1 MIMEFGSDFHTIN
14 TFIGHGTSVLKR
26 ESYRNAQFLSNG
38 RLCITTLFK
47 ANGWKRLWVPIYYCY
62 EVLSFIQK
70 QSIKI
75 MFYEDYPECDD
86 ITVIDQLHF
95 QEGDVL
101 LRVNYFGL
109 RKFRDSAKLPIPVIE
124 DHTHD
129 LLGDWARNSTATW
142 CIASLRKTLPIP
154 MGGMIW
160 SPQGKTIE
168 IDFVSTQENNYI
180 ATERW
185 NAMSLKRDY
194 LAGANVKKEVF
205 RNIYISTEEQLSD
218 MRFSSI
224 DNITNDYLQTFDIE
238 RWYKL
243 KHDNWHYLIENCSS
257 KNVYALL
264 PESSHSIPFS
274 FVLIFPNNDK
284 REIAR
289 RELIQHNIYPAILWQ
304 IPQCQATNIS
314 EYSARMLSIHC
325 DARYSHDD
333 MHTMTKLVKQI
344 LDKI

>member
-1 MIMEFGSDFHTIN
+1 MEFGSDFHAIN
-14 TFIGHGTSVLKR
+14 AFTGHGTSVLMS
-26 ESYRNAQFLSNG
+26 ECYRNAQFLSNG
-38 RLCITTLFK
+38 RLCITTLFI
-47 ANGWKRLWVPIYYCY
+47 ANGWKRIWVPMYFCY
-62 EVLSFIQK
+62 EVLSYVQQQGIE
-70 QSIKI
+70 IEY
-75 MFYEDYPECDD
+75 YEDYPECDD
-86 ITVIDQLHF
+86 IAVIDQLPF

-109 RKFRDSAKLPIPVIE
+109 RRFRDSAKLPVPVIE

-160 SPQGKTIE
+160 SPQGKAIE
-168 IDFVSTQENNYI
+168 ISAISTQENNYI

-185 NAMSLKRDY
+185 HAMSLKRDY
-194 LAGANVKKEVF
+194 LAGANISKETF
-205 RNIYISTEEQLSD
+205 RNIYISTEEKLSD
-218 MRFSSI
+218 MSISSI
-224 DNITNDYLQTFDIE
+224 DNATKDYLQTFDIE

-243 KHDNWHYLIENCSS
+243 KQENWHYLIARCSFQ
-257 KNVYALL
+257 NVYALL

-274 FVLIFPNNDK
+274 FVLIFPDNAT

-289 RELIQHNIYPAILWQ
+289 RELIQHNIYPAILWP
-304 IPQCQATNIS
+304 IPQCQATNIG